1 MGRRSDEL
9 LDLSVVVCGCDESL
23 VGVEVEVDA

>member
-9 LDLSVVVCGCDESL
+9 LDLSVVCGCDESL